1 MRFWL
6 GESCVTEVFSA
17 LMTSLALSEL
27 LGQPVFDATG
37 AKVGRVREVAMVP
50 QEDSNHVALLVVR
63 TGGGDRLLATRLV
76 ESIHGGVRSSVGAS
90 EWAAFSGSEG
100 MLLMDRDLLDQQIID
115 VHGRKVVRVNDVELQ
130 TLGRDEGGIQ
140 LKIGAVDV
148 GARGAIRRLLKGIVP
163 AAALR
168 RLVEKIPPRPIPW
181 EFVSLI
187 ETDPARRV
195 HLKISSDRL
204 AKLHPADLADIIED
218 LAPSEREAVF
228 QSLPEETAADTLE
241 EVDPKLQV
249 SILNSLASDRA
260 ADIVEE
266 MNPDAAADLLGDLSP
281 ERSEEILH
289 EMQPEE
295 RQEVQELLEFEEDT
309 AAGRMTTDYM
319 ALSPSAKVGEAIEML
334 RKFEGGLESMS
345 TIYLIGESE
354 KLLGAVPLVR
364 LVLAA
369 PDAMLSSLAVE
380 PLISV
385 HHGVDE
391 REVAE
396 IFDKYNLLTLPVV
409 DEETGALTGV
419 ITADDVIS
427 ILRAKL

>member
-1 MRFWL
+1 
-6 GESCVTEVFSA
+6 
-17 LMTSLALSEL
+17 MTSLALSEL

>member
-1 MRFWL
+1 MI
-6 GESCVTEVFSA
+6 SI
-17 LMTSLALSEL
+17 ALSEL
-27 LGQPVFDATG
+27 LGQPVFDAGG

-76 ESIHGGVRSSVGAS
+76 QSINGGVRSSVGAS

-130 TLGRDEGGIQ
+130 PLGRGEGGIQ

-148 GARGAIRRLLKGIVP
+148 GARGAIRRLLKGLVP

-204 AKLHPADLADIIED
+204 AKLHPADLADIIEE
-218 LAPSEREAVF
+218 LTPSEREAVF
-228 QSLPEETAADTLE
+228 QSLPEGTAAETLE

-249 SILNSLASDRA
+249 SIVNSLASDRA

-266 MNPDAAADLLGDLSP
+266 MDPDAAADLLGDLSP

-295 RQEVQELLEFEEDT
+295 RQEVEDLLEFEEDT

-345 TIYLIGESE
+345 TIYLIGEGE
-354 KLLGAVPLVR
+354 KLLGAVPLVG

-369 PDAMLSSLAVE
+369 PDATLSTLAVE

>member
-1 MRFWL
+1 
-6 GESCVTEVFSA
+6 
-17 LMTSLALSEL
+17 MTSLALSEL
-27 LGQPVFDATG
+27 LGQPVFDAAG

-63 TGGGDRLLATRLV
+63 TGDGDRLLATRLV
-76 ESIHGGVRSSVGAS
+76 QSIHGEVRSSVGAS

-115 VHGRKVVRVNDVELQ
+115 VHGHKVVRVNDVELQ
-130 TLGRDEGGIQ
+130 TLGREEGGIQ

-204 AKLHPADLADIIED
+204 AKLHPADLADIIEE
-218 LAPSEREAVF
+218 LTPSEREAVF
-228 QSLPEETAADTLE
+228 QSLPEGTAAETLE

-249 SILNSLASDRA
+249 SIVNSLASDRA

-266 MNPDAAADLLGDLSP
+266 MDPDAAADLLGDLSP

-295 RQEVQELLEFEEDT
+295 RQEVEDLLEFEEDT

-345 TIYLIGESE
+345 TIYLIGEGE

-369 PDAMLSSLAVE
+369 QDATLSTLAVE

>member
-1 MRFWL
+1 
-6 GESCVTEVFSA
+6 
-17 LMTSLALSEL
+17 MTSLALSEL
-27 LGQPVFDATG
+27 LGQPVFDAAG

-63 TGGGDRLLATRLV
+63 TGDGDRLLATRLV
-76 ESIHGGVRSSVGAS
+76 QSIHGEVRSSVGAS

-115 VHGRKVVRVNDVELQ
+115 VHGRKVERVNDVELQ
-130 TLGRDEGGIQ
+130 PLGREEGGIQ
-140 LKIGAVDV
+140 LKIGAGDV

-295 RQEVQELLEFEEDT
+295 RQEVEDLLEFEEDT

-345 TIYLIGESE
+345 TIYLIGEGE

-369 PDAMLSSLAVE
+369 QDATLSTLAVE

>member
-1 MRFWL
+1 
-6 GESCVTEVFSA
+6 
-17 LMTSLALSEL
+17 LMTSHALSEL
-27 LGQPVFDATG
+27 LGQPVFEAGG
-37 AKVGRVREVAMVP
+37 AKVGRVREVAVLP

-63 TGGGDRLLATRLV
+63 TSGGDRLLATRLV
-76 ESIHGGVRSSVGAS
+76 QSINGGIRSSVSSA
-90 EWAAFSGSEG
+90 EWSTFSGSEG

-130 TLGRDEGGIQ
+130 SQALDTGGIQ
-140 LKIGAVDV
+140 LKIGGVDI
-148 GARGAIRRLLKGIVP
+148 GARGALRRLLKGFVP
-163 AAALR
+163 TPVLR

-181 EFVSLI
+181 DFVSLI

-195 HLKISSDRL
+195 RLKISSSRL

-228 QSLPEETAADTLE
+228 GSLPHETAAETLE
-241 EVDPKLQV
+241 EVDPRLQV
-249 SILNSLASDRA
+249 SILNSLASERA

-266 MNPDAAADLLGDLSP
+266 MDPDAAADLLGDLAP
-281 ERSEEILH
+281 ERSQEILH
-289 EMQPEE
+289 EMEPEE

-319 ALSPSAKVGEAIEML
+319 ALSPTAKVSDAIEML

-345 TIYLIGESE
+345 TIYLIGEGE
-354 KLLGAVPLVR
+354 KLLGAVPLVK

-369 PDAMLSSLAVE
+369 PDTMLSSLAVD
-380 PLISV
+380 PLVSV

-391 REVAE
+391 HEVAE

>member
-1 MRFWL
+1 
-6 GESCVTEVFSA
+6 
-17 LMTSLALSEL
+17 MTSHALSEL
-27 LGQPVFDATG
+27 IGQPVFEAGG
-37 AKVGRVREVAMVP
+37 AKVGRVREVAVLP

-63 TGGGDRLLATRLV
+63 TSGGDRLLATRLV
-76 ESIHGGVRSSVGAS
+76 QSINGGIRSSVSSA
-90 EWAAFSGSEG
+90 EWGAFSGSEG

-115 VHGRKVVRVNDVELQ
+115 VHGRKVVRVNDVEL
-130 TLGRDEGGIQ
+130 LGQAREEGGIQ

-148 GARGAIRRLLKGIVP
+148 GARGALRRLLRGIVP
-163 AAALR
+163 ATVLR
-168 RLVEKIPPRPIPW
+168 TLMEKIPARPIPW

-195 HLKISSDRL
+195 HLKIASDRL
-204 AKLHPADLADIIED
+204 AKLHPADLADIIEE

-228 QSLPEETAADTLE
+228 GSLPHETAAETLE

-266 MNPDAAADLLGDLSP
+266 MDPDAAADLLGDLAP
-281 ERSEEILH
+281 ERSQEILH
-289 EMQPEE
+289 EMEPEE
-295 RQEVQELLEFEEDT
+295 RHEVQELLEFEEDT

-319 ALSPSAKVGEAIEML
+319 ALSPTAKVSDAIEML
-334 RKFEGGLESMS
+334 RKFEGGLEGMS
-345 TIYLIGESE
+345 TIYLIGEGE
-354 KLLGAVPLVR
+354 KLLGAVPLVK
-364 LVLAA
+364 LVLAPA
-369 PDAMLSSLAVE
+369 DTMLSSLTVD
-380 PLISV
+380 PLVSV